1 MTPGHS
7 IESHGVLENYN
18 LYNFALEKHTFSYN
32 LTQVTVALGNRFVSI
47 LRTSN
52 IMFHTVQ
59 YSTVQ
64 CSSVQ
69 FIFKQV
75 SYLQNTT
82 APQKILAFRSQ
93 SSLPCDALASVPQKI
108 VNFYRHGS
116 VYILIKVP

>member
-52 IMFHTVQ
+52 IMFPTVQ

-64 CSSVQ
+64 YSTVYFEAGFLFAKHHRPTKDLGFSVSVK
-69 FIFKQV
+69 F
-75 SYLQNTT
+75 
-82 APQKILAFRSQ
+82 
-93 SSLPCDALASVPQKI
+93 AL
-108 VNFYRHGS
+108 
-116 VYILIKVP
+116 

>member
-18 LYNFALEKHTFSYN
+18 LYNFTLEKHTFSYN

-59 YSTVQ
+59 YSTVYFEAGFLFAKHHRPTKDLGF
-64 CSSVQ
+64 SVSVK
-69 FIFKQV
+69 F
-75 SYLQNTT
+75 
-82 APQKILAFRSQ
+82 
-93 SSLPCDALASVPQKI
+93 SL
-108 VNFYRHGS
+108 
-116 VYILIKVP
+116 